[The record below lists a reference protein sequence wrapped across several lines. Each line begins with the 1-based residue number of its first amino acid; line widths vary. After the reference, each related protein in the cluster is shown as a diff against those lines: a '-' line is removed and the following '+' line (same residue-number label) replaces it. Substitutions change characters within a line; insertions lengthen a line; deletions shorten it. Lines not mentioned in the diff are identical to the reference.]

1 MSCPFPGI
9 DPYLESQHF
18 WEDVQPSFLTYSR
31 DVLNEI
37 LPRDYVAQL
46 AKRIRLV
53 ELSHR
58 AAKVVRPDIAVVEGS
73 TKPSRRVTQQPK
85 QAGVLTL
92 DPVTIP
98 LPTVETE
105 VSEVWIEIRRG
116 SSRTPVTVI
125 ELLSPTNKTGDGF
138 VEYKLKRRSL
148 IRQKIHLVEL
158 DLLLGGRRLP
168 MDRPLPSGDYFAFV
182 SRSQRRPDSEVYAW
196 SLHDC
201 LPSIPIP
208 LLAGNP
214 DVVLDLAA
222 VFGTTYE
229 RGRYARLIDYAA
241 PPSVLRKP
249 DDRAWAEKQA
259 RRGRR

>member
-1 MSCPFPGI
+1 
-9 DPYLESQHF
+9 
-18 WEDVQPSFLTYSR
+18 
-31 DVLNEI
+31 
-37 LPRDYVAQL
+37 
-46 AKRIRLV
+46 
-53 ELSHR
+53 
-58 AAKVVRPDIAVVEGS
+58 
-73 TKPSRRVTQQPK
+73 
-85 QAGVLTL
+85 
-92 DPVTIP
+92 

-138 VEYKLKRRSL
+138 VENKLKRRSL

-168 MDRPLPSGDYFAFV
+168 MDRPLPAGDYFAFV
-182 SRSQRRPDSEVYAW
+182 SHSQRRPDSEVYAW
-196 SLHDC
+196 SIRDC
-201 LPSIPIP
+201 RPFIPIP

-229 RGRYARLIDYAA
+229 RGRYARLLDYAA
-241 PPSVLRKP
+241 PPSVLRKAE
-249 DDRAWAEKQA
+249 DRAWGEKQA